1 MYKNPAAYGKFIRI
15 YTKNSYII
23 LTKAI
28 ILLTTGLY
36 VYIMVLKL
44 YLKGAVKVKIIQ
56 KVFNFAVCAAAVVFS
71 FTGCTN
77 YSKMM
82 NEKPQEYLSIASEN
96 AAKAMLKDSG
106 AEVYDLFEEA
116 AKNGSFTVEFEA
128 EGIKFKGEG
137 YSNEKDGMTS
147 QMYTLTGSEGTSAQA
162 YVYADN
168 GTAKFGTIGNS
179 GTHIYSI
186 DFDTVT
192 EKIGNSIFAPGSGSS
207 YALSQEEFDMIVEYL
222 GEIDA
227 AVKGEAADGKN
238 AVYQDIIASYIE
250 SHPPVVEE
258 KAETTVAGETVTA
271 NIITYDI
278 PKEDI
283 RSVALQIFD
292 AAAANGEFDETIESN
307 KYWYGD
313 DYSIDDYKEEF
324 TDQLDDYSNYGINA
338 VYKVNSKTNAL
349 MQFDIT
355 ANMADD
361 YMNIVIK
368 LGAVLGADPE
378 NSANSNVYCE
388 VNTDYSDDDEYDSNI
403 RIDADITSGENSSD
417 MTIKMDKDGE
427 TTELAKINCT
437 KDGDNYTLTA
447 DIPEAEITA
456 KAEGTISADSKEFK
470 MTVDRVS
477 LVSGSTEVS
486 YLPKIVITVKKGGEI
501 LALDAEKEFLDI
513 TEEELDALG
522 ENIENDFMA
531 VLDEFAE
538 GSVLGESMTNYVRK
552 SKISS
557 ANANAKT
564 VYTALAVQLTE
575 MAIDGETVKG
585 SVIEGNGTDI
595 SIGGKKYDLSDYL
608 GDEFSG
614 YFYGECDPDT
624 YSANYVLWSKE
635 PIPDQYMDQISR
647 DEQESLADDDVYIGC
662 YPIM

>member
-1 MYKNPAAYGKFIRI
+1 M
-15 YTKNSYII
+15 
-23 LTKAI
+23 
-28 ILLTTGLY
+28 
-36 VYIMVLKL
+36 
-44 YLKGAVKVKIIQ
+44 KIIQ
-56 KVFNFAVCAAAVVFS
+56 KVFNLAVCAAAVVFS

-82 NEKPQEYLSIASEN
+82 NEEPQEYLSIASEN
-96 AAKAMLKDSG
+96 AAKAMMKDSS
-106 AEVYDLFEEA
+106 AEIYDLFEEA

-168 GTAKFGTIGNS
+168 DTAKFGTIGNS

-186 DFDTVT
+186 DLDTVS
-192 EKIGNSIFAPGSGSS
+192 EKIGNSIFAPESGSS
-207 YALSQEEFDMIVEYL
+207 YALSQEEFDMIIEYL

-227 AVKGEAADGKN
+227 AVKGETSDGKN
-238 AVYQDIIASYIE
+238 AVYQDIITSYID

-258 KAETTVAGETVTA
+258 KTETAVAGETVTA

-292 AAAANGEFDETIESN
+292 TAAANGEFDETIENS

-324 TDQLDDYSNYGINA
+324 TKRLDDYSDYGINA

-378 NSANSNVYCE
+378 NSANSNIYCE
-388 VNTDYSDDDEYDSNI
+388 VNTDYPDDEYDSNI

-417 MTIKMDKDGE
+417 MIIKMDKDGE
-427 TTELAKINCT
+427 TTELAKINRT
-437 KDGDNYTLTA
+437 KDGENYTLTA

-456 KAEGTISADSKEFK
+456 KAEGTISAGSKEFK
-470 MTVDRVS
+470 LTVDRVS
-477 LVSGSTEVS
+477 LVKGSAEVS
-486 YLPKIVITVKKGGEI
+486 YLPKVVITVTKGGEI

-513 TEEELDALG
+513 TEEELDTLG

-564 VYTALAVQLTE
+564 VYTALAVQLTD
-575 MAIDGETVKG
+575 MAIDDEAVKG
-585 SVIEGNGTDI
+585 SVIEGDGADI
-595 SIGGKKYDLSDYL
+595 SIGGEKYDLSDYL
-608 GDEFSG
+608 GDEFHG
-614 YFYGECDPDT
+614 YIYGECDPDT
-624 YSANYVLWSKE
+624 YSVNYVLWSDD
-635 PIPDQYMDQISR
+635 PIPENYKDQISR
-647 DEQESLADDDVYIGC
+647 DEQESLADDGVYIGC
-662 YPIM
+662 YPVM